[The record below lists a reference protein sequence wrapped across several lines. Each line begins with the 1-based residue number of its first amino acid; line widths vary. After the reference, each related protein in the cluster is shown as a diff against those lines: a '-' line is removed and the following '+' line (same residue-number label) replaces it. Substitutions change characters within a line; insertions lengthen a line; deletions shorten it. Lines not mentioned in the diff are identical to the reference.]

1 MRHVVTG
8 SAGFIGR
15 HVCSELLD
23 AGHEVV
29 GIDAFTD
36 YYDPA
41 LKRANETCL
50 TRRRGY
56 TGVELDLVTG
66 ALDELFDGADAVV
79 HLAGQPGV
87 RLSWAEGFP
96 CYVERNVVA
105 SQRVLEAARRTGV
118 PRLVLASSSS
128 VYGNA
133 PGYPTAESAPTR
145 PFSPYGVTKLA
156 MEDLAQAYV
165 ENWRLPVVALRYF
178 TVYGPAQRPDMGM
191 HRFIDSVASGAPVA
205 VYGDGE
211 QVRDFTYVADA
222 ARATIAAATVD
233 LAPGTVLNV
242 AGGQST
248 TVNHVLDLVSEC
260 VGRDI
265 VRRRL
270 PEQAGDVRATG
281 GAIDRARRWLQW
293 EPEVPLADGVK
304 RQVVHQLA
312 ASDDHA
318 DHADDSDHAADHA
331 PAR

>member
-1 MRHVVTG
+1 MRYVVTG

-15 HVCSELLD
+15 HVCSKLLD

-29 GIDAFTD
+29 GVDAFTD

-41 LKRANETCL
+41 LKRANAAWL
-50 TRRRGY
+50 ARRSRY
-56 TGVELDLVTG
+56 RGVELDLVAG
-66 ALDELFDGADAVV
+66 SLDELFDGVDAVI

-87 RLSWAEGFP
+87 RLSWADGFRS
-96 CYVERNVVA
+96 YVERNVTA
-105 SQRVLEAARRTGV
+105 SQRVLEAVRRTGV

-133 PGYPTAESAPTR
+133 SPYPTAETSPTR

-156 MEDLAQAYV
+156 MEDLAWAYV

-191 HRFIDSVASGAPVA
+191 HRFIAQAASGEPVA

-211 QVRDFTYVADA
+211 QVRDFTYVSDA
-222 ARATIAAATVD
+222 ARATIAAATADVE
-233 LAPGTVLNV
+233 PGTVLNV
-242 AGGQST
+242 AGGSST
-248 TVNHVLDLVSEC
+248 TVNGVLDLVSEC
-260 VGRDI
+260 VGRAI

-270 PEQAGDVRATG
+270 PEQPGDVRATG
-281 GAIDRARRWLQW
+281 GVIDRARRCLRW

-304 RQVVHQLA
+304 RQVVHQLGP
-312 ASDDHA
+312 SDD
-318 DHADDSDHAADHA
+318 
-331 PAR
+331 RG